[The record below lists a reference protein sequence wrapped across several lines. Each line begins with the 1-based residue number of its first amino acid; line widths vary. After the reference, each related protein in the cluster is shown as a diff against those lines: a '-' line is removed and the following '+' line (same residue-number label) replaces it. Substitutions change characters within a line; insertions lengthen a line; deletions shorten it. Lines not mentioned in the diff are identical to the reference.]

1 MKKVYIEFAEK
12 INIYFYHIEN
22 GKWENKQFNKN
33 NDSLEKICDTLI
45 KEDNIYVNDVENYKD
60 YLNEI
65 IRYYDKALE
74 TIKAFND
81 SSFKEENITKIE
93 NKLTYLNKLSELS
106 IDKIDKIDLRGR
118 FLEGKILEC
127 CCVKEFSI
135 YDNSSDEVYSY
146 HTFLF
151 PFRIVLN
158 PLKKDKKNYFK
169 KYKTSKFLNGTDD
182 ENGILDPE
190 YWECTNLKK
199 KDLSDYKYISDDEN
213 KKLEEFKL
221 HYNTIQY
228 FNSAPL
234 QAIYGFNDEDTDL
247 KDNPIVTNYSFRP
260 KEIHEKA
267 KLIIQV
273 GVGEESKPKEFSLI
287 FNAIRLKVF
296 NSDVAVMIFEVE
308 NHKYNNIVDIKLI
321 NEFVR
326 RISAPNLTM
335 ESNPCSFYWKIDF
348 GISGISFLSDDLYSL
363 YDDIKDKKTSNISFT
378 KILNPIKDLLTY
390 PKSHDDILTSNYQKC
405 KNCKKDIYFIEPVL
419 DDRMF
424 VCSFIRSSEVINSI
438 NAKYVEKDGQFVLS
452 NDKNNN
458 KKFYANNKYEYQIND
473 NAAKNLY
480 SIIYIDPGDS
490 SCQSMHD
497 VQKLLERDLYTR
509 WIDWGTVYGIT
520 HHSFV
525 AISIKECPSYL
536 INYFLTLY
544 VDMTILTL
552 VQRASII
559 LFQNFATLLTNGL
572 EKDNKKIKQVTINNL
587 LNLQEKYISF
597 QNQLLFFEVTPQEQG
612 VEIYNML
619 TKAMYIDEEKR
630 ELKEQLDSLY
640 TGTNANQD
648 NKFNMYAL
656 IFASISL
663 LMVILTY
670 IYDTISISQNFD
682 SLTSDIFTTKNILFI
697 VCKCSFTLIMLV
709 IAIVIGICIY
719 NWIIQKYDR

>member
-1 MKKVYIEFAEK
+1 MKKVYIEFTEK
-12 INIYFYHIEN
+12 INIYFHYIEN
-22 GKWENKQFNKN
+22 DTWENKSFIKDD
-33 NDSLEKICDTLI
+33 DSLEKICNILI
-45 KEDNIYVNDVENYKD
+45 CEDNIEYNIYVNDVKSYED

-65 IRYYDKALE
+65 TKYYHEKLN
-74 TIKAFND
+74 TINTFSD
-81 SSFKEENITKIE
+81 SLFKKGSITKV
-93 NKLTYLNKLSELS
+93 NDKLTHINELCNISINKNKSEE
-106 IDKIDKIDLRGR
+106 IDLRGR
-118 FLEGKILEC
+118 FLEGKISKWY
-127 CCVKEFSI
+127 CVKEVSSN
-135 YDNSSDEVYSY
+135 NSKKNNNEVYSY

-151 PFRIVLN
+151 PFRIVFN

-169 KYKTSKFLNGTDD
+169 KYKTSEFLNGTADKK
-182 ENGILDPE
+182 GILNTE
-190 YWECTNLKK
+190 YWENTNLKS
-199 KDLSDYKYISDDEN
+199 KDLSNYKYVNDDKD

-234 QAIYGFNDEDTDL
+234 QAIYGFDDDCDL
-247 KDNPIVTNYSFRP
+247 ENNPIVTNYSFSP

-273 GVGEESKPKEFSLI
+273 GIGDESKPKEFSLI
-287 FNAIRLKVF
+287 LNAIRLKVF
-296 NSDVAVMIFEVE
+296 NSDVAVMIFELE
-308 NHKYNNIVDIKLI
+308 NHDYNDIKDIKLI
-321 NEFVR
+321 NEYVR

-348 GISGISFLSDDLYSL
+348 GNDSKLNPLFDDLCSL
-363 YDDIKDKKTSNISFT
+363 YDDIKKEQTSNISFT

-390 PKSHDDILTSNYQKC
+390 PKSHDNILTSNYQKC
-405 KNCKKDIYFIEPVL
+405 KEDIYFIEPVL

-424 VCSFIRSSEVINSI
+424 VCSFIRSSQIINSI
-438 NAKYVEKDGQFVLS
+438 NTKYVEKDGQFVLS
-452 NDKNNN
+452 DD

-473 NAAKNLY
+473 KAAKNLY

-490 SCQSMHD
+490 SCQSIHD
-497 VQKLLERDLYTR
+497 VQRLLERDLYTR

-525 AISIKECPSYL
+525 AIATNDCPPYL
-536 INYFLTLY
+536 IDYFLTLY
-544 VDMTILTL
+544 VDMAILTL

-630 ELKEQLDSLY
+630 ELKEQLDGLY

-663 LMVILTY
+663 LIVILTY
-670 IYDTISISQNFD
+670 IYDTLSIDRSANGLIDKIFEI
-682 SLTSDIFTTKNILFI
+682 DI
-697 VCKCSFTLIMLV
+697 CKYGFTL
-709 IAIVIGICIY
+709 GITIITIIISGCIY
-719 NWIIQKYDR
+719 GWIKRKYNR